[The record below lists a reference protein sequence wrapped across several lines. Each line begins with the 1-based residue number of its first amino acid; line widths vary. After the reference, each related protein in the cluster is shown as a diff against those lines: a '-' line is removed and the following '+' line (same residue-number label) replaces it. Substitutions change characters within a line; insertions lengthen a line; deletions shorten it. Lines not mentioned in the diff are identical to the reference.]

1 MHPAFSLLPVLIVLA
16 AAVIVALVFQR
27 LKVSPILGYLVA
39 GALIGQHGFGLFED
53 KEAAVG
59 LGDLGVVFLL
69 FVIGLELS
77 YARLRVIRKRLFFL
91 GAAQVAVTAFVISA
105 ICYFFI
111 GYKGSISVLI
121 GGGLALSSTAMVMQ
135 LLVERGEISSRSGR
149 GAFAVLLVQDLAAI
163 PLLALVPIMADQ
175 TGEPGSTVNALM
187 SAGMNAV
194 AAIIGIIFVGRF
206 VLRPVYRIVA
216 ETRNSELFVA
226 LSLFVVLGVGFLT
239 DQAGL
244 SMTLGAFLAG
254 VVLAETQYRHQIE
267 ADIEPFR
274 GLLLALFF
282 ISVGLTIDLGGIV
295 GNWLPI
301 IGLTVGLLVLKAAIL
316 CGLALMV
323 GLPLSSAGHMA
334 ILLSQGGEFAFV
346 LFSSAA
352 LTGLIPEDA
361 AALLITVVALTMVV
375 TPFLAPLGTYW
386 ENRLRDH
393 GSETKSLRDP
403 SDSEELVDHVIITGF
418 GRTGQSVA
426 KILRDAKT
434 PFVAIDLNVD
444 TVSQGR
450 ADNMPVF
457 YGDGGRQP
465 VLESAGIERASTL
478 VIAVDRFGAAERM
491 VATAKRVKPGLRVI
505 ARARDFDHAGSLD
518 VLGADVTIPEL
529 EETSLRLGSAALHA
543 AGQPEQEIEM
553 LVETLRADDYT
564 ALRGS
569 EAPREAK

>member
-478 VIAVDRFGAAERM
+478 VIAVD
-491 VATAKRVKPGLRVI
+491 
-505 ARARDFDHAGSLD
+505 
-518 VLGADVTIPEL
+518 
-529 EETSLRLGSAALHA
+529 
-543 AGQPEQEIEM
+543 
-553 LVETLRADDYT
+553 
-564 ALRGS
+564 
-569 EAPREAK
+569 